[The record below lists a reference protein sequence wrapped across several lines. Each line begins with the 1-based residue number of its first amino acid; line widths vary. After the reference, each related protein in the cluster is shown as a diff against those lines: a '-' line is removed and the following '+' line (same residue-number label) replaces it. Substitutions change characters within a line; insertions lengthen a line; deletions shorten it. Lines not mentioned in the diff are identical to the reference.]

1 MGHRYCVLGA
11 GRQGTSAAYDLGKY
25 GDPDDLVLADVDLP
39 RAQATA
45 DRVNRLFPE
54 PLARPAEADA
64 ASEAALELLLRDAD
78 LALSALPYMYNR
90 IAAQVAVRTG
100 TSFVDLGGNTD
111 IVRQELSL
119 ADEARDAGVALVPD
133 CGMGPGMNVTLLVYA
148 LGLVETP
155 RDAFVYDGG
164 LPRDPTPP
172 WNYVLTFSIH
182 GLTNEYTGEA
192 PFLREGRLVR
202 VPSLSE
208 PETVEIPGLGPLEA
222 RVTTGGLSTAPWSL
236 EGTLRTLENKTVRY
250 PGHWD
255 QIQAFRDLGLLDV
268 EPIEVDGQPVIPRHL
283 FHALF
288 EPQVTGG
295 PIEDLALIR
304 VRVVGAGGEGALVD
318 LLDAFDGA
326 TGFTAMER
334 VTGWH
339 ASIVAQMILAGEVEA
354 GAHPVDAVP
363 AGRVVE
369 EAARRGLE
377 VTTTRVPPR

>member
-1 MGHRYCVLGA
+1 M
-11 GRQGTSAAYDLGKY
+11 
-25 GDPDDLVLADVDLP
+25 
-39 RAQATA
+39 
-45 DRVNRLFPE
+45 
-54 PLARPAEADA
+54 
-64 ASEAALELLLRDAD
+64 
-78 LALSALPYMYNR
+78 
-90 IAAQVAVRTG
+90 
-100 TSFVDLGGNTD
+100 
-111 IVRQELSL
+111 
-119 ADEARDAGVALVPD
+119 
-133 CGMGPGMNVTLLVYA
+133 
-148 LGLVETP
+148 
-155 RDAFVYDGG
+155 
-164 LPRDPTPP
+164 
-172 WNYVLTFSIH
+172 
-182 GLTNEYTGEA
+182 
-192 PFLREGRLVR
+192 
-202 VPSLSE
+202 
-208 PETVEIPGLGPLEA
+208 EA